1 MVMFFFFLKFLND
14 KNGVIYIIE
23 LYNNKK
29 GWEFGMFFL
38 EMLEWFIVE
47 LL

>member
-1 MVMFFFFLKFLND
+1 MFFFFLKFLND

-29 GWEFGMFFL
+29 GWEFGMFFFGNVG
-38 EMLEWFIVE
+38 MVYS
-47 LL
+47 